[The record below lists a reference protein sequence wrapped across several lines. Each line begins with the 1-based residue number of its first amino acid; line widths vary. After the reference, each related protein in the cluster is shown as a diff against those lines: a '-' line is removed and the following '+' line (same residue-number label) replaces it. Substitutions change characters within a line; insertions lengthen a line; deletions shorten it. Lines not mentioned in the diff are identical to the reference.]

1 MARILKAILGKPGLL
16 GDDSAEDA
24 SIGPSHA
31 CICQSWKVIAGNS
44 GLAKMIVRIKK
55 RIQQA
60 LEISLLNIEILV
72 I

>member
-1 MARILKAILGKPGLL
+1 MARLLKAILGKPGLL
-16 GDDSAEDA
+16 GDDSADDA

-31 CICQSWKVIAGNS
+31 CICQSGKVFAGNS
-44 GLAKMIVRIKK
+44 VLAKMIVRSKK

-60 LEISLLNIEILV
+60 LEVSLLHLDILA